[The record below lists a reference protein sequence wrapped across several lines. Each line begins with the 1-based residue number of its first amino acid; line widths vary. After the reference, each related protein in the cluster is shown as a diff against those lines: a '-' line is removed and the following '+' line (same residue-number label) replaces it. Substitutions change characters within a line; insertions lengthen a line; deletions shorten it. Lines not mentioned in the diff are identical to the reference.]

1 MTDES
6 EISKAARDAFVHGMG
21 MMRDGKH
28 VPVGD
33 VYMTAKEAAA
43 DDLVKRLLIAA
54 DRADTVFDPD
64 FALPWREAAAC
75 IEQQKKRIEELEAA
89 LQKIEEMTPD
99 PEFGTPPIG
108 SAIKVARAALAGEKK
123 DG

>member
-1 MTDES
+1 MDKEQDDLTL
-6 EISKAARDAFVHGMG
+6 
-21 MMRDGKH
+21 
-28 VPVGD
+28 
-33 VYMTAKEAAA
+33 VYMWAYKQAKQEYK
-43 DDLVKRLLIAA
+43 D
-54 DRADTVFDPD
+54 
-64 FALPWREAAAC
+64 
-75 IEQQKKRIEELEAA
+75 RIEELEAA

>member
-1 MTDES
+1 MWAY
-6 EISKAARDAFVHGMG
+6 KQ
-21 MMRDGKH
+21 
-28 VPVGD
+28 
-33 VYMTAKEAAA
+33 AKQEYK
-43 DDLVKRLLIAA
+43 D
-54 DRADTVFDPD
+54 
-64 FALPWREAAAC
+64 
-75 IEQQKKRIEELEAA
+75 RIEELEAA